1 MKNKIEA
8 FYTGGGIYLCT
19 YPKNKTHYYLI
30 SNEYINDFALIKGSI
45 ENVDFDKEQD
55 KNCFYKNKND
65 LSNKEKQLYE
75 KMLKALKKEMEY

>member
-19 YPKNKTHYYLI
+19 YPKDKKHYYLI
-30 SNEYINDFALIKGSI
+30 SNEYINDFALIKGNI

-55 KNCFYKNKND
+55 KKCFYKNKND
-65 LSNKEKQLYE
+65 LSNNEKQLYQ